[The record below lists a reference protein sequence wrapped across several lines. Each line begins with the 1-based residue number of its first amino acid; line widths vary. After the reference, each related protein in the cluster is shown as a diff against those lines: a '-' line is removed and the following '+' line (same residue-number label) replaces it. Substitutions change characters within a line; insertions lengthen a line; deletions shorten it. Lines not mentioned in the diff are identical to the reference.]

1 MKTKNKSKKRKAMAL
16 AICTVFLVAVSGAV
30 AAGTAEESA
39 AEGTDQIYLH
49 SNLSALKPI
58 ENPVYTD
65 WHELYPTYCNWYNL
79 SGWRDN
85 GDDVLSPCDSI
96 KLTDADGEVGKYHVD
111 EVTVTITVVPVD
123 AVVPAK
129 PTYLDFTGGYDEI
142 KKAMYEPPGTIWHE
156 IYPRFCQK
164 YELLW
169 WEDNGD
175 GYLSYC
181 DYIGLLDETGAEN
194 QYHVEEV
201 TIDIIVTPEP
211 TTEKPDLVVEK
222 KWEEHGDIKGTYTVS
237 YVIHNKGTATAP
249 AGHHT
254 TLYVDGE
261 AIEHKPVPVAL
272 RPCETYEDTFRTVVK
287 CTPPED
293 KITVCADNYG
303 TIDELDETNNCL
315 TNIWKCPGTLL
326 PEISVTTDK
335 FKYWYC
341 NTMNITID
349 ISNPT
354 SSPVT
359 LKWFAWIPQLGYS
372 VKLANLSIPAGYANT
387 FTVPLHVDDWGSTP
401 FAIVWYVD
409 LQDETTGAVLA
420 ADTAVC
426 AYCPS
431 CGGKT
436 MTMPTAIMP
445 TVPSLNDI
453 SNEIREQIETEGIA

>member
-1 MKTKNKSKKRKAMAL
+1 MKTKSKNLKRKAMAL

-30 AAGTAEESA
+30 AGTAEESA

-96 KLTDADGEVGKYHVD
+96 ELTDADGKVGKYHVD

-123 AVVPAK
+123 AVGQAK
-129 PTYLDFTGGYDEI
+129 PTYLDFTGGYDDI
-142 KKAMYEPPGTIWHE
+142 KTAMYEPPGTIWHE

-164 YELLW
+164 YELQW
-169 WEDNGD
+169 WKDNGD
-175 GYLSYC
+175 QHLSYC
-181 DYIGLLDETGAEN
+181 DYIGLLDKTGAEN
-194 QYHVEEV
+194 PYHVEEV

-272 RPCETYEDTFRTVVK
+272 RPCQTYEDTFRTVVK

-293 KITVCADNYG
+293 KITVCADNFG

-315 TNIWKCPGTLL
+315 TNIWKCPGTPPV

-335 FKYWYC
+335 FEYCPC
-341 NTMNITID
+341 NTMVITIN
-349 ISNPT
+349 INNPT
-354 SSPVT
+354 KNPVT
-359 LKWFAWIPQLGYS
+359 FKWYLGAPTLGYWAKMYS
-372 VKLANLSIPAGYANT
+372 MSIPAGYKKT
-387 FTVPLHVDDWGSTP
+387 FTVEMHVEKWSETP
-401 FAIVWYVD
+401 FSAVWYVD
-409 LQDETTGAVLA
+409 LQDPETGKELA
-420 ADTAVC
+420 ADC
-426 AYCPS
+426 ACWSYAYPYCPKCES
-431 CGGKT
+431 ET
-436 MTMPTAIMP
+436 TPTSLQEIAIG
-445 TVPSLNDI
+445 I
-453 SNEIREQIETEGIA
+453 EEQIKGGA